1 MKERASRLQSAY
13 GELVKRKLAS
23 TKKDIAEKMGASA
36 PNVSSAFNGDPRV
49 LTDRFLSR
57 FNAAYDN
64 LFSLE
69 WLMTG
74 EGEML
79 KPSVQQTSY
88 GDHSPNVNGNGN
100 SVGFNATIDRAFA
113 SIDKSLAHNE
123 AMLKTLDAAL
133 SEIASQRELVEH
145 SMAQTAM
152 LIQLLQNKK

>member
-1 MKERASRLQSAY
+1 
-13 GELVKRKLAS
+13 
-23 TKKDIAEKMGASA
+23 
-36 PNVSSAFNGDPRV
+36 
-49 LTDRFLSR
+49 
-57 FNAAYDN
+57 
-64 LFSLE
+64 
-69 WLMTG
+69 MTG

-133 SEIASQRELVEH
+133 AEIASHRELVDKSLAEIAAQRELAAK
-145 SMAQTAM
+145 SMAQ
-152 LIQLLQNKK
+152 LIEIIQNKK